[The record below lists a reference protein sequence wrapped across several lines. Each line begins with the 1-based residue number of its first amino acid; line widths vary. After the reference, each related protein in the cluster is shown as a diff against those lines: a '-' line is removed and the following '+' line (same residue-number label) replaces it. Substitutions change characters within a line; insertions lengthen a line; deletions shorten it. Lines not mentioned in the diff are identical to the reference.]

1 MKSSITILAFVI
13 ITMIY
18 SICDICIYYNGGFP
32 SNYVLVLNLII
43 YFERK
48 FINVCILFK
57 WSLRNIFSS
66 EQLEITFRSWVDKVH
81 RSSSAACYSYLSLNR
96 KNGVRKYSFF
106 IALLLL
112 NEIMNKFWVFACIH
126 RTSWSIWYGKKS
138 LFIKNLLIWKILFD
152 LRLN

>member
-18 SICDICIYYNGGFP
+18 SICDICIYYNGSFP

-48 FINVCILFK
+48 FINVWILFK

-81 RSSSAACYSYLSLNR
+81 RSNSAGCYSYLSLNR
-96 KNGVRKYSFF
+96 KSRARKYSFF
-106 IALLLL
+106 ITFLLL
-112 NEIMNKFWVFACIH
+112 NETMNKFSVLPCNQL
-126 RTSWSIWYGKKS
+126 TSWY
-138 LFIKNLLIWKILFD
+138 FMILFKI
-152 LRLN
+152 